1 MIVKDKRFHLTVYI
15 TRQQLPKI
23 MIVKNKRFHLTV
35 YITRQQ
41 LPKIMITK
49 NKRFRLTVYITRL
62 WLPKIMNFKS
72 KMYLPTAL
80 SSFFVDTSGKPQYS
94 PSCIQKHSCQQRISE
109 KHHEIFVISNKFSY
123 LCSAFRTYSIRNSFG
138 EMVEWS
144 ITTVLKTVVPRGT
157 GGSNP
162 SLSAL
167 GTLNRPTEKF

>member
-1 MIVKDKRFHLTVYI
+1 MIVKNKRFRLTVYI
-15 TRQQLPKI
+15 TRQQLSKI

-41 LPKIMITK
+41 LPKIM
-49 NKRFRLTVYITRL
+49 
-62 WLPKIMNFKS
+62 NFKS
-72 KMYLPTAL
+72 KTPPPTAL
-80 SSFFVDTSGKPQYS
+80 FSFFVDTSGKPQYS
-94 PSCIQKHSCQQRISE
+94 PSSIQKHSCQQCFSE
-109 KHHEIFVISNKFSY
+109 KHNEIFVISNKFSY

-162 SLSAL
+162 SLSANK
-167 GTLNRPTEKF
+167 GVNQRVT

>member
-1 MIVKDKRFHLTVYI
+1 
-15 TRQQLPKI
+15 

-41 LPKIMITK
+41 LPKIM
-49 NKRFRLTVYITRL
+49 
-62 WLPKIMNFKS
+62 NFKS
-72 KMYLPTAL
+72 KIHPPTAL

-94 PSCIQKHSCQQRISE
+94 PSCTQKHSCQQRFSE
-109 KHHEIFVISNKFSY
+109 KHNEIFVISNKFSY

-144 ITTVLKTVVPRGT
+144 ITTVLKTVVLRGT

-162 SLSAL
+162 SLSA
-167 GTLNRPTEKF
+167 NRLQKDFIRVVNLAFKN